1 MSKKRGLSLEEKRDK
16 LLEIFYETKDFF
28 LLKELER
35 LGPKK
40 GVISQAVKDVL
51 QALVDDDLVM
61 KDKIG
66 TSVYFWSLP
75 SLASKQLQQSV
86 SKHEG
91 ELAATKNKKAEL
103 EEQLE
108 NMKSGREE
116 SADRKAA
123 LARLSRLLDEEK
135 SLKAEIFKYAEHD
148 PEVFARKRDA
158 IKVAH
163 DATNR
168 WTDNIFAMQHWCNT
182 NYPDSRE
189 KLASAYEEIGIVED
203 LDYVS

>member
-1 MSKKRGLSLEEKRDK
+1 MSKRRGLSLEEKRDK

-91 ELAATKNKKAEL
+91 ELAATKNKKVEL

-116 SADRKAA
+116 SADREAA

-148 PEVFARKRDA
+148 PEVSARKRDA

-168 WTDNIFAMQHWCNT
+168 WTDNIFAMQRWCNT

>member
-1 MSKKRGLSLEEKRDK
+1 MSKKRGLSLDEKRDK
-16 LLEIFYETKDFF
+16 LLDLFYETKDFF

-86 SKHEG
+86 TKHEG

-103 EEQLE
+103 EEKLK

-116 SADRKAA
+116 SADREAA

-135 SLKAEIFKYAEHD
+135 SLKAEILKYAEHD

-168 WTDNIFAMQHWCNT
+168 WTDNIFAMQQWCNT

-189 KLASAYEEIGIVED
+189 KLASAYEEIGICED